1 MEKVQKKSFDAF
13 LADFPD
19 EAACQKYFEAI
30 RFPNGV
36 QCLHCGY
43 KDVYRFQGG
52 KRYRCA
58 KCRKDFTLK
67 MGTIFG
73 ESKIPLRKWFIAIY
87 LLTTCKKGIS
97 SVELAEK
104 VGVTQK
110 TGWFMDHRI
119 REAMKQGDDLFSGTV
134 EVDETYVGGKEKN
147 KHASKRLSVS
157 RGRAT
162 FRKSAVMGTLQRGD
176 EGSSKIK
183 ALTIENSGKKLLL
196 SNIIENVAPGST
208 IYTDKFP
215 SYAKVGTL
223 YPHETVDHSSGE
235 YVRGDA
241 HTNGIESFWATFK
254 RGYIGV
260 YHQMSK
266 RHLQRY
272 VDEFAYRFN
281 ARKTDFDD
289 VFAGLV
295 KNIAFTESLKYKAL
309 IQNI

>member
-1 MEKVQKKSFDAF
+1 
-13 LADFPD
+13 
-19 EAACQKYFEAI
+19 
-30 RFPNGV
+30 
-36 QCLHCGY
+36 
-43 KDVYRFQGG
+43 
-52 KRYRCA
+52 
-58 KCRKDFTLK
+58 
-67 MGTIFG
+67 
-73 ESKIPLRKWFIAIY
+73 
-87 LLTTCKKGIS
+87 
-97 SVELAEK
+97 
-104 VGVTQK
+104 
-110 TGWFMDHRI
+110 
-119 REAMKQGDDLFSGTV
+119 
-134 EVDETYVGGKEKN
+134 
-147 KHASKRLSVS
+147 
-157 RGRAT
+157 
-162 FRKSAVMGTLQRGD
+162 MGTLQRGD

>member
-97 SVELAEK
+97 SVVLAEK
-104 VGVTQK
+104 VGVNLNRSRKKIIALLHGFTDAVVK
-110 TGWFMDHRI
+110 KRI
-119 REAMKQGDDLFSGTV
+119 STPRNACPFPV
-134 EVDETYVGGKEKN
+134 
-147 KHASKRLSVS
+147 
-157 RGRAT
+157 
-162 FRKSAVMGTLQRGD
+162 AVQ
-176 EGSSKIK
+176 
-183 ALTIENSGKKLLL
+183 
-196 SNIIENVAPGST
+196 
-208 IYTDKFP
+208 
-215 SYAKVGTL
+215 
-223 YPHETVDHSSGE
+223 HS
-235 YVRGDA
+235 
-241 HTNGIESFWATFK
+241 
-254 RGYIGV
+254 
-260 YHQMSK
+260 
-266 RHLQRY
+266 
-272 VDEFAYRFN
+272 
-281 ARKTDFDD
+281 
-289 VFAGLV
+289 
-295 KNIAFTESLKYKAL
+295 ESLP
-309 IQNI
+309 